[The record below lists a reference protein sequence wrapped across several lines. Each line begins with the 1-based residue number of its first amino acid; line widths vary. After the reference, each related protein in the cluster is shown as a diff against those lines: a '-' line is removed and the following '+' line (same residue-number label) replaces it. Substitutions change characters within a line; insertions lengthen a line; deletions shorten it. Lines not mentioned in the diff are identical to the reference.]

1 MHKNKKQV
9 ARNLSIN
16 LYNIADVI
24 DSWNDVLYLFMNNE
38 ISEKID
44 WNIKY
49 IHNVAKN
56 ISNK

>member
-49 IHNVAKN
+49 IQNVAKN